1 MVWPYYLS
9 GLISVS
15 CGISCFSL
23 KLLFIISPGFSYL
36 ALSTA
41 AAFMQHLILYFWNRF
56 EVMIIVYAKF
66 FFLFFPSPL
75 NTFMHWLIAGHY

>member
-1 MVWPYYLS
+1 MLMVWPYYLS

-15 CGISCFSL
+15 GGISYFSL
-23 KLLFIISPGFSYL
+23 KILLIISPGFSYL

-41 AAFMQHLILYFWNRF
+41 AAFMQHLILYFWNHF

-66 FFLFFPSPL
+66 FFFFYLSIHL
-75 NTFMHWLIAGHY
+75 CIGS